1 MLFTTVVMDVRD
13 SRVPADDGPGAP
25 PEVMERRSQ
34 RTQIE
39 AVRSM
44 EQRVLVARKL
54 SDQKDMYERAICRY
68 RYPQALTPPLS
79 PVVGAALPPV
89 ACIALPLPLLFFSPC

>member
-1 MLFTTVVMDVRD
+1 MVMDVRD

-39 AVRSM
+39 AVRSL

-79 PVVGAALPPV
+79 PVFGAALHPV
-89 ACIALPLPLLFFSPC
+89 ACIALPLPLLFLSPC